1 MIPDRVSR
9 LRPLLFLRAFVC
21 AFVLLAW
28 ATAPSGAA
36 AAADGG
42 ALAKLDDLSAVVHV
56 RATLPEGNSAEASRT
71 SAREGNG
78 VVIDSSGLILT
89 LRYLIRRASK
99 VEVTDQSGK
108 VVPAKI
114 VGFDQTTG
122 FGLIKAEGLAA
133 KPMRLGDSNSLP
145 DAMPLLAV
153 SHGKGQPAVTP
164 TRLVTRYDYA
174 AASEYMVEKSI
185 LTYPSHDNFSGA
197 ALINEEGRLV
207 GLGSIALKAG
217 SGQDSIS
224 TNLWLPING
233 IKPVLADLIEHGSR
247 QGPRHPWLG
256 LRGQE
261 VDGHLLVVAVEDNS
275 PGDKAGIKVG
285 DMILGIDG
293 KRVNSLVDY
302 YRQVWS
308 RGDAGAVIPL
318 NLLRF
323 KSESVG
329 IDRVEVKSVPFDEP
343 KPPGRF

>member
-9 LRPLLFLRAFVC
+9 LRSLLSLTAVVC
-21 AFVLLAW
+21 ALVLGAC
-28 ATAPSGAA
+28 TARSSAA
-36 AAADGG
+36 AEDSAAI
-42 ALAKLDDLSAVVHV
+42 AKLDALSAVVHV
-56 RATLPEGNSAEASRT
+56 RATSPRENGSESSRA

-89 LRYLIRRASK
+89 VRYLIRRASK
-99 VEVTDQSGK
+99 VEVTDQAGK
-108 VVPAKI
+108 IVPAKI
-114 VGFDQTTG
+114 VAFDQTTG

-145 DAMPLLAV
+145 DATPLLAV
-153 SHGKGQPAVTP
+153 SHSKGQAKVTP
-164 TRLVTRYDYA
+164 TRIVTRYDYA
-174 AASEYMVEKSI
+174 TSSEYMVERSI

-197 ALINEEGRLV
+197 ALVNEDGRLV

-217 SGQDSIS
+217 SGKDSIS

-233 IKPVLADLIEHGSR
+233 IKTVLADLIEHGRR

-261 VDGHLLVVAVEDNS
+261 MDGHLVVVGVDDNS
-275 PGDKAGIKVG
+275 PSDKAGIKVG
-285 DMILGIDG
+285 DLILGVDG

-302 YRQVWS
+302 YRLVWG
-308 RGDAGAVIPL
+308 RGDAGTVIPI

-329 IDRVEVKSVPFDEP
+329 IDRVDVTSVPFDEP
-343 KPPGRF
+343 KPPGAF